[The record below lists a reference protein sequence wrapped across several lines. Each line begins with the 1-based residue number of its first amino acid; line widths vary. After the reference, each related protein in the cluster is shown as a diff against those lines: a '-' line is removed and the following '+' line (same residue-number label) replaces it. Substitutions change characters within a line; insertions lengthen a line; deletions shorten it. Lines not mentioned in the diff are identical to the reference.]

1 MIYLQNLEILAT
13 RLKHFRIEKN
23 LKRKEV
29 AARLNV
35 TTSAISYWETGKR
48 IPDADTLLEICKLY
62 DIQSI
67 GQLFGNSEQV
77 EITPLENQLIDLF
90 RQVDSTGKEA
100 AIKMLKGWIKS

>member
-1 MIYLQNLEILAT
+1 MQNLEILAD

-29 AARLNV
+29 AARLNI

-77 EITPLENQLIDLF
+77 EITPLEHQLIDLF

-100 AIKMLKGWIKS
+100 TIKMLKGWIKA

>member
-1 MIYLQNLEILAT
+1 MQNLEILAT

-67 GQLFGNSEQV
+67 GQLFGNSEQMD
-77 EITPLENQLIDLF
+77 ITPLEHQLIDLF
-90 RQVDSTGKEA
+90 RQVDSSGKEA
-100 AIKMLKGWIKS
+100 AIKLLKGWMR

>member
-1 MIYLQNLEILAT
+1 MQNLEILAA

-67 GQLFGNSEQV
+67 GQLFGNSEQMD
-77 EITPLENQLIDLF
+77 ITPLEHQLIDLF
-90 RQVDSTGKEA
+90 RQVDSSGKEA
-100 AIKMLKGWIKS
+100 AIKLLKGWMR